1 MNARIKTRLATV
13 IAAVAIGVAGTAC
26 AAADHATRAA
36 STRDV
41 QLAQADTSTT
51 PSSSSS
57 TATPSAAA
65 PSASTSTAT
74 ATTPRASATT
84 TPSTSSSAT
93 PTSAGTSASATA
105 MPPADSQAKRIFDQL
120 DTNHDGMLSFEEF
133 SRATFQQK

>member
-65 PSASTSTAT
+65 PSSSASTAT
-74 ATTPRASATT
+74 ATTPPASATT
-84 TPSTSSSAT
+84 TPSTSAT

-105 MPPADSQAKRIFDQL
+105 TPPADSQAKRIFDQL